1 MASKPTVG
9 KIKHL
14 QALSNERG
22 VIAAAAIDQRGS
34 LQKSIA
40 SAKGIASNQVTDQMM
55 SEFKVAVSKI
65 LTPYASAIL
74 LDPQWGLEAAKARH
88 KNCGLLLAYEESG
101 YDNTQ
106 PGRRPDLLPHL
117 SGRRI
122 MEMGGN
128 AVKVLLYYTPE
139 EDASVNDEKH
149 AFIERIGA
157 ECQAL
162 DVPFF
167 LEFVGYDAAGGDEK
181 GFEYAKKKPKI
192 VGASVREFTQEKY
205 GVDVLKVEIPVNM
218 QYAEESSYFSGQKAY
233 SKADV
238 FKICHEVAEMATKP
252 FIYLSAGVTN
262 QRFTQQLHWMAEAG
276 VNFSGVLC
284 GRATWLDGV
293 PVYAKGGYSAL
304 EAWLKDEGKKNI
316 DAVNQCLLAAKPWFA
331 SYGVNSAEDLLKAS
345 KAATVN

>member
-14 QALSNERG
+14 QKLSNERG

-40 SAKGIASNQVTDQMM
+40 SAKGIAGNQVTDQMM

-74 LDPQWGLEAAKARH
+74 LDPQWGLEAAKARD

-106 PGRRPDLLPHL
+106 VGRRPDLLPHL

-122 MEMGGN
+122 LEMGAN

-139 EDASVNDEKH
+139 EDASINDEKH

-192 VGASVREFTQEKY
+192 VGASVREYTQDKY

-218 QYAEESSYFSGQKAY
+218 QYAEGSSYFSGQKAY

-316 DAVNQCLLAAKPWFA
+316 DSVNECLLAAKPWFA

>member
-1 MASKPTVG
+1 MATKPTAG

-34 LQKSIA
+34 LQKAIGS
-40 SAKGIASNQVTDQMM
+40 SKGIHGDQVTDQMM

-65 LTPYASAIL
+65 LTPHASAIL
-74 LDPQWGLEAAKARH
+74 LDPQWGLEAAKARD

-117 SGRRI
+117 SAKRI
-122 MEMGGN
+122 LDMGAN
-128 AVKVLLYYTPE
+128 AVKVLLYYTPF
-139 EDASVNDEKH
+139 EDASINDEKH
-149 AFIERIGA
+149 AFVERVGA
-157 ECQAL
+157 ECRAL

-167 LEFVGYDAAGGDEK
+167 LEFVGYDEAGADEK
-181 GFEYAKKKPKI
+181 GFEYAKKKPKV
-192 VGASVREFTQEKY
+192 VGESVKEFTKDQY

-218 QYAEESSYFSGQKAY
+218 AYAEGSSYFTGQKAY
-233 SKADV
+233 SKDEV
-238 FKICHEVAEMATKP
+238 FRICHEVAGLATKP

-262 QRFTQQLHWMAEAG
+262 QRFTEQLHWMAEAD

-304 EAWLKDEGKKNI
+304 ESWLKQDGMKNI
-316 DAVNQCLLAAKPWFA
+316 ESVNQCLLAAKPWFS
-331 SYGVNSAEDLLKAS
+331 SYGASSAEELLKAS
-345 KAATVN
+345 KAAAN

>member
-1 MASKPTVG
+1 MATKPTAG

-34 LQKSIA
+34 LQKAIGS
-40 SAKGIASNQVTDQMM
+40 SKGIASDQVTDQMM

-65 LTPYASAIL
+65 LTPHASAIL
-74 LDPQWGLEAAKARH
+74 LDPQWGLEAAKVRD

-117 SGRRI
+117 SAKRI
-122 MEMGGN
+122 VDMGAN
-128 AVKVLLYYTPE
+128 AVKVLLYYTPF
-139 EDASVNDEKH
+139 EDKSINDEKH
-149 AFIERIGA
+149 AFMERIGA
-157 ECQAL
+157 ECRAL

-167 LEFVGYDAAGGDEK
+167 LEFVGYDEAGGDEK
-181 GFEYAKKKPKI
+181 GFEYAKKKPK
-192 VGASVREFTQEKY
+192 VVAESVRECTKDEY

-218 QYAEESSYFSGQKAY
+218 AYAEGASYFTGQKAY
-233 SKADV
+233 SKDEV
-238 FKICHEVAEMATKP
+238 FRICHDVADLATKP

-262 QRFTQQLHWMAEAG
+262 QRFTEQLHWMAEAG

-304 EAWLKDEGKKNI
+304 ESWLKTDGLKNI
-316 DAVNQCLLAAKPWFA
+316 EAVNQCLLAAKPWF
-331 SYGVNSAEDLLKAS
+331 SYYGVNSADELLKAS
-345 KAATVN
+345 KQAAAN